1 MVEVLTPVA
10 IATIATIAG
19 AVIGYYVR
27 QSIARKR
34 AGTIEAELQRKIAQT
49 KQAAEEIISKA
60 KDKAEALEKKTYA
73 DLEERQKILI
83 KSESRI
89 LKKEERLRKQG
100 RRIKQ

>member
-60 KDKAEALEKKTYA
+60 KDKAEALEKRHT
-73 DLEERQKILI
+73 LT
-83 KSESRI
+83 
-89 LKKEERLRKQG
+89 
-100 RRIKQ
+100 